1 MPSHIHVKKHQY
13 KEDNFFRVQEL
24 LPRNLG
30 YHTQQYQQIQAP
42 NLSTQ
47 QLEYQIPLSPIE

>member
-1 MPSHIHVKKHQY
+1 MLKKQQY
-13 KEDNFFRVQEL
+13 EEDKTFFRVQEI
-24 LPRNLG
+24 LPRKLG

-47 QLEYQIPLSPIE
+47 KSEYQIPLSPIE